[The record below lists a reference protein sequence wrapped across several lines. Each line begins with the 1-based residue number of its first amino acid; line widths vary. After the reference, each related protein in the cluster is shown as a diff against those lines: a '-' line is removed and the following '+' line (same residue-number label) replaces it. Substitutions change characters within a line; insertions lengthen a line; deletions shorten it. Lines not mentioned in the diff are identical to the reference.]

1 MCLCLYLLTLS
12 MGCMNIVVLVGV
24 VVEGLAI
31 CGLGCSATA
40 QFHLTAQP
48 SSDTSPG
55 PIIYRIPSIITLS
68 AAILDAGS
76 PDFTRFSR
84 GGTVYTGRR
93 KISCDIILISCN
105 DIDYVSYRITQD

>member
-1 MCLCLYLLTLS
+1 M
-12 MGCMNIVVLVGV
+12 VVFVGV
-24 VVEGLAI
+24 VVGGLAI

-48 SSDTSPG
+48 SSDT
-55 PIIYRIPSIITLS
+55 IPRASDLKKPSKIALS
-68 AAILDAGS
+68 TAIPDAGS
-76 PDFTRFSR
+76 PDFTRFSS

-105 DIDYVSYRITQD
+105 DINYVSYRIT

>member
-1 MCLCLYLLTLS
+1 MFVFINIIYGLYEHCGVGGYGGVGS
-12 MGCMNIVVLVGV
+12 GLV
-24 VVEGLAI
+24 I